1 MTKKEYSVEIGDKTM
16 TAIFSDLAEQAHG
29 SVILKYGETIV
40 LATVCM
46 SHDREEGLG
55 FFNLTVDYI
64 EKFYAAGKILGSR
77 FMHRE
82 GRPSEDAILAC
93 RVIDRTLRPLF
104 DQSIRH
110 AVQVVVTVISLGE
123 EDPTILAV
131 NAASLAILVSNIPWA
146 GPVGAV
152 RIGKYDSD
160 DLKINP
166 NTSLRADA
174 TKYKF
179 DLTVC
184 GKGGNINMIEAS
196 AHESGEEELEEALKS
211 ASEEITKL
219 EDFQKKIVVEIGVP
233 KRIIEKEKIS
243 KESVKLFNDNIL
255 PKIEQALFS
264 GPGKKNIDDLHSEW
278 NKLVK
283 EYYTAKDEDK
293 SDFILEDNL
302 FDDTENDILHKG
314 AIEENK
320 RADGR
325 AMDELRDL
333 YAQAGGISSVLHGS
347 GIFYRGGTHVLSV
360 LTLGGPEEKLLVDG
374 MASKEEKR
382 FMHHYNFPPYS
393 SGEVGRIGTTNRREI
408 GHGALA
414 EKALAMVL
422 PSVTDFPYTMRIV
435 SESMASNGSTSQ
447 ASICAS
453 SLALMDGGVPIK
465 APVAGIAMGLMSRV
479 ARSRAGEGLERPFAG
494 AQGQNLEYKILT
506 DIQGPEDHHGDMDF
520 KVAGTRNGVTAI
532 QLDVKVEG
540 VPIKILGEAMKQ
552 SKKARVAILD
562 RIEKEIGAPRAQIS
576 PNAPKILIISIKPSQ
591 IGMVIG
597 GGGKT
602 IKEIKE
608 KTGAEI
614 TIEDDGTV
622 YLTGKNDTA
631 EKAKTIIEEMTH
643 EFKIGEILKGEVVK
657 LADFGIFVKLNSFTD
672 GMVHISEMA
681 PFRVDRIS
689 DIIREGTIVPVKV
702 IKIDEERGKISLSIK
717 EADKD
722 FFRKP

>member
-1 MTKKEYSVEIGDKTM
+1 MISQNHMQKKEYSVEIGGKTL
-16 TAIFSDLAEQAHG
+16 TAIFTDLAEQAHG

-46 SHDREEGLG
+46 SHDKQQGLG
-55 FFNLTVDYI
+55 FFNLTVDYL

-77 FMHRE
+77 FVRRE
-82 GRPSEDAILAC
+82 GKPSEEAILAC

-110 AVQVVVTVISLGE
+110 AVQVIVTVLSVDDN
-123 EDPTILAV
+123 DPTILAV
-131 NAASLAILVSNIPWA
+131 NAASLALAVSNIPWN
-146 GPVGAV
+146 GPIGCV
-152 RIGKYDSD
+152 RIGKYNSEN
-160 DLKINP
+160 LTINP
-166 NTSLRADA
+166 PQSLRLDDSI
-174 TKYKF
+174 YKF

-184 GKGGNINMIEAS
+184 GKDGNINMIEAS
-196 AHESGEEELEEALKS
+196 AHQNKEEELEEALQK

-219 EDFQKKIVVEIGVP
+219 ENFQKNIVKEIGKE
-233 KRIIEKEKIS
+233 KRVIEKEIINP
-243 KESVKLFNDNIL
+243 ESVVLFNENIL
-255 PKIEQALFS
+255 PKMPEAIFA
-264 GPGKKNIDDLHSEW
+264 GAGKKKIDELHNVW
-278 NKLVK
+278 NKMAK
-283 EYYTAKDEDK
+283 EHYSDKYPDREDF
-293 SDFILEDNL
+293 SLEDNL
-302 FDDTENDILHKG
+302 FDDTENEILHKK

-333 YAQAGGISSVLHGS
+333 YAQAGGLSGILHGS
-347 GIFYRGGTHVLSV
+347 GIFYRGGTHILSV
-360 LTLGGPEEKLLVDG
+360 LTLGGPEDRNLIDG
-374 MASKEEKR
+374 LQLKVEKR
-382 FMHHYNFPPYS
+382 FMHHYNFPPFS
-393 SGEVGRIGTTNRREI
+393 SGEIKKVGFTNRREI

-422 PSVTDFPYTMRIV
+422 PTVSEFPYTIRIV

-453 SLALMDGGVPIK
+453 TLALMDGGVPIK
-465 APVAGIAMGLMSRV
+465 APVAGVAMGLMLETTSPHP
-479 ARSRAGEGLERPFAG
+479 SPYKGEGEIPK
-494 AQGQNLEYKILT
+494 YKILT

-520 KVAGTRNGVTAI
+520 KIAGTRDGVTAI

-540 VPIKILGEAMKQ
+540 VPIKILGEAMRQ
-552 SKKARVAILD
+552 SKVARVAIID
-562 RIEKEIGAPRAQIS
+562 RIEKEIAKPRENIS
-576 PNAPKILIISIKPSQ
+576 PNAPKILIIKINPEK

-608 KTGAEI
+608 KSGAEI

-622 YLTGKNDTA
+622 YLTGKNESA
-631 EKAKTIIEEMTH
+631 EKAKEIIEEMTH
-643 EFKIGEILKGEVVK
+643 EFKVGEILKGEVVK
-657 LADFGIFVKLNSFTD
+657 IADFGIFVALNLFTD

-681 PFRVDRIS
+681 PFRVERIS
-689 DIIREGTIVPVKV
+689 DIIKEGMIVPVKI
-702 IKIDEERGKISLSIK
+702 IKIDSERGKISLSIK

-722 FFRKP
+722 FFKKS